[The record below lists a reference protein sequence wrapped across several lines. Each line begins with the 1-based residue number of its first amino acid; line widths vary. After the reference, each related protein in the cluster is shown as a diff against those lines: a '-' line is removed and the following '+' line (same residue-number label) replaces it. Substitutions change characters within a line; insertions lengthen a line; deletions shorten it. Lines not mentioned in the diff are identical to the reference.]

1 MKNRQTHLGLPA
13 LGFGIGLRSQHI
25 PAILRGECSLDWFE
39 IISENYLQNQGWRRH
54 ALLQIAERYPIVM
67 HGVSLSIGS
76 SDALDFTYLNQLK
89 QLAKQTNAAWI
100 SDHVCWTGVAGQ
112 NTHDLLPMPLN
123 ETSLAHIVQRIRVVQ
138 DVLEQRII
146 LENPSTYARFA
157 DDTMNEWEFIS
168 EMAKLADCGLLLDVN
183 NVYVSSVNHGFD
195 PYVYLDAMPM
205 DRIVQMHLAGHRDYG
220 SHILDTHDS
229 PVSDPVW
236 RLYRYAQQRARRSD
250 GGKAEVIATLLEWD
264 SDIPEIHQLEAE
276 IAKAKYWAGETWM
289 PMEHVESERSMTSNT
304 QIGDQKAHRLS
315 AYPAMAGAEFEPAI
329 SIL

>member
-1 MKNRQTHLGLPA
+1 MKQAHLGLPA

-25 PAILRGECSLDWFE
+25 PAILRGECGVDWFE

-76 SDALDFTYLNQLK
+76 ADALDFAYLNQLK
-89 QLAKQTNAAWI
+89 QLAKQTKAAWI

-123 ETSLAHIVQRIRVVQ
+123 EVSLQHIVQRIGIVQ
-138 DVLEQRII
+138 DVLEQRIV

-157 DDTMNEWEFIS
+157 DDTMNEWTFIKT
-168 EMAKLADCGLLLDVN
+168 MAEQADCGILLDVN

-195 PYVYLDAMPM
+195 PYTYLDAMPM
-205 DRIVQMHLAGHRDYG
+205 HRVVQMHLAGHRDYG

-229 PVSDPVW
+229 PVCDPVW
-236 RLYRYAQQRARRSD
+236 HLYRYAQQKAKRSS
-250 GGKAEVIATLLEWD
+250 GGKTEVIATLLEWD
-264 SDIPEIHQLEAE
+264 AEIPELPQLEAE
-276 IAKAKYWAGETWM
+276 LTKAKYWADAAWM
-289 PMEHVESERSMTSNT
+289 PHLQSHAKRQMQDHPQRGV
-304 QIGDQKAHRLS
+304 QPGQCLH
-315 AYPAMAGAEFEPAI
+315 AYPAMAGAEFEQLGSAP
-329 SIL
+329 